1 MGHCAQ
7 ARQQLPDVSIGGTP
21 LRRVAAHVTSFFRC
35 NREVRLDDLK
45 PLKDISALLHV
56 QADVAK
62 A

>member
-7 ARQQLPDVSIGGTP
+7 ARLQLPDVSIGCMC
-21 LRRVAAHVTSFFRC
+21 RCAARVTSFSRC